1 MENNWSSGG
10 KYTPPTRRLETNGG
24 ANKGVG
30 VVKTTS

>member
-24 ANKGVG
+24 ANKGAI
-30 VVKTTS
+30 VVQTAS